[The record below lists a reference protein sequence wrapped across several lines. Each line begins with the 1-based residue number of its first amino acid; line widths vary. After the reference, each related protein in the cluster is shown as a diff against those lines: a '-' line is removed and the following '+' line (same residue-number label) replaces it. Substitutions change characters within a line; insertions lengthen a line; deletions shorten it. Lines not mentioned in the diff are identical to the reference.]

1 MTPVKEDKKK
11 GKRKLSKE
19 DQLKVGY
26 DLHEDDEISFKY
38 KNVFSTEMY
47 SEEAVKTIQSHDQSS
62 PMFLM
67 VAFQGKI

>member
-1 MTPVKEDKKK
+1 M
-11 GKRKLSKE
+11 
-19 DQLKVGY
+19 KVGY

-67 VAFQGKI
+67 VAFQGNI